1 MLSRICSDGLTRGFI
16 LTTLILLGVG
26 LEQGLLNRAPSQN
39 LTIWFLCGNIL
50 GLPMGAYLWGRLYPA
65 TLFPLYFWLLEGI
78 AIVTAAWKPIGP
90 VLFISGLIFGVLILH
105 LFLLGK
111 SRSLSSLIHRVG
123 IAIITGNILLALFE
137 KLPWP
142 LGLAWLAIA
151 LAGWRITRPPPEAT
165 LDETGLKK
173 AISFHDE
180 KTRRLSWFW
189 LFFLCFYTL
198 GGLYYSILDH
208 AYGLPNRMI
217 FDLVSLA
224 LYILGILLVIFT
236 PRNLLRYTPY
246 LAVALMGLSIIIQ
259 ISPETR
265 SLYAYPLMDIGFG
278 IMDCLS
284 VSVILAFSQNLTE
297 AAIGFAL
304 FPVSIVFGMLISQNI
319 TQNPFKDYQWALSVL
334 FLTIIPLGFAARL
347 FKKTQKED
355 RSATLLALPPAATT
369 SSEKVTDPPLLEFS
383 ASNMPLRP
391 VLSNTDQVN
400 LLRIATTLGL
410 SDREKEVFMEL
421 VQNKKLKEIAEDLG
435 LAIGT
440 IKALCNRIYEKAG
453 VKGKKELLKLIISK
467 NIQ

>member
-1 MLSRICSDGLTRGFI
+1 MILRLLKDGLTRGFI

-26 LEQGLLNRAPSQN
+26 LEQGLLNRTPGPN

-50 GLPMGAYLWGRLYPA
+50 GLPAGIYLWQRLYPA

-78 AIVTAAWKPIGP
+78 AIVTAAWRPIGP
-90 VLFISGLIFGVLILH
+90 VFFISGLIFGVLILH

-111 SRSLSSLIHRVG
+111 SRSLSSLIPRVG
-123 IAIITGNILLALFE
+123 PAIITGNILLALLE
-137 KLPWP
+137 RLPWP

-151 LAGWRITRPPPEAT
+151 LAGWRITRPPPQAT
-165 LDETGLKK
+165 LSEPGLKG

-208 AYGLPNRMI
+208 AQGIPNQLI
-217 FDLVSLA
+217 FDLISLA
-224 LYILGILLVIFT
+224 LYVLGILLVIFT

-246 LAVALMGLSIIIQ
+246 LAVALMGISIIIQ
-259 ISPETR
+259 ISPEAN
-265 SLYAYPLMDIGFG
+265 SLYAFPLMDIGFG

-284 VSVILAFSQNLTE
+284 ISVIVAFSQNLTE
-297 AAIGFAL
+297 AAVGFSL
-304 FPVSIVFGMLISQNI
+304 FPISIVFGMLISQNI
-319 TQNPFKDYQWALSVL
+319 TQNAFKDYQWALAVL

-347 FKKTQKED
+347 FRKPQKED
-355 RSATLLALPPAATT
+355 KDKTATLLALPPATVV
-369 SSEKVTDPPLLEFS
+369 SEKSTTDSSPLKISGLNNPSE
-383 ASNMPLRP
+383 P
-391 VLSNTDQVN
+391 VPSYADEVN

-410 SDREKEVFMEL
+410 SEREKEVFMEL
-421 VQNKKLKEIAEDLG
+421 VQNKKLKEIADDLG

-453 VKGKKELLKLIISK
+453 VKGKKELLKKLYK
-467 NIQ
+467 

>member
-1 MLSRICSDGLTRGFI
+1 MLLRIFRDGLLRGFI
-16 LTTLILLGVG
+16 LTTVILLGVG

-39 LTIWFLCGNIL
+39 FTIWFLCGNIL
-50 GLPMGAYLWGRLYPA
+50 GLPVGAYLWGKLYPT
-65 TLFPLYFWLLEGI
+65 TLFPLYFWLLEGM
-78 AIVTAAWKPIGP
+78 AIVSAVWRPIGP
-90 VLFISGLIFGVLILH
+90 VFFISGLIFGVLILH

-111 SRSLSSLIHRVG
+111 GCSLSSLIPRVG
-123 IAIITGNILLALFE
+123 AAIIIGNILLALFE

-151 LAGWRITRPPPEAT
+151 LAGWRITRPDPETT
-165 LDETGLKK
+165 LSEPGLKG

-189 LFFLCFYTL
+189 FFLLCFYTL

-208 AYGLPNRMI
+208 TQGLPNQLI

-224 LYILGILLVIFT
+224 LYVLGILLVIFT
-236 PRNLLRYTPY
+236 PPNLLRYTPY

-259 ISPETR
+259 ISPETE

-284 VSVILAFSQNLTE
+284 ISVILAFSPNLTQ
-297 AAIGFAL
+297 AAVGFSL

-319 TQNPFKDYQWALSVL
+319 TQNPFKDYQWALAVL
-334 FLTIIPLGFAARL
+334 FLTIIPLGLAARL
-347 FKKTQKED
+347 FKKAHKED
-355 RSATLLALPPAATT
+355 KSATLLALPPATT
-369 SSEKVTDPPLLEFS
+369 NSEKRTDPSQLEVAATNNPSDPAPL
-383 ASNMPLRP
+383 
-391 VLSNTDQVN
+391 NTDKVN

-410 SDREKEVFMEL
+410 SEREKEVFMEL
-421 VQNKKLKEIAEDLG
+421 VENKKLKEIAKDLG

-453 VKGKKELLKLIISK
+453 VKGKRELLKLTISK

>member
-1 MLSRICSDGLTRGFI
+1 MLLRIFRDGLTRGFI

-26 LEQGLLNRAPSQN
+26 LEQGLLNRTPSQN

-50 GLPMGAYLWGRLYPA
+50 GLPIGAYLWGRLYPA

-78 AIVTAAWKPIGP
+78 AIVTAAWRPIGP
-90 VLFISGLIFGVLILH
+90 VFLISGLIFGILILH

-165 LDETGLKK
+165 LSEPTLKG
-173 AISFHDE
+173 AISLLDE
-180 KTRRLSWFW
+180 NTRRLSWFW

-198 GGLYYSILDH
+198 GGLYYSILDQ
-208 AYGLPNRMI
+208 AQGLPSQSI

-224 LYILGILLVIFT
+224 LYVLGILLVIFT
-236 PRNLLRYTPY
+236 PRYLLRYTPY

-284 VSVILAFSQNLTE
+284 ISVILAFSQNLTQ
-297 AAIGFAL
+297 ATLGLSI
-304 FPVSIVFGMLISQNI
+304 FPVSIVFGLLISQNI
-319 TQNPFKDYQWALSVL
+319 TQNLFKDYQWALAVL

-347 FKKTQKED
+347 LKKTQKED
-355 RSATLLALPPAATT
+355 TSATLLALPPATNT
-369 SSEKVTDPPLLEFS
+369 SEKVTDPPLLEFS
-383 ASNMPLRP
+383 ASNNPLRP

-453 VKGKKELLKLIISK
+453 VKGKKELLKKLYK
-467 NIQ
+467 

>member
-1 MLSRICSDGLTRGFI
+1 MLSRIFREGLTRGFI

-26 LEQGLLNRAPSQN
+26 LEQGLLNRAPSGI

-50 GLPMGAYLWGRLYPA
+50 GLPVGVYLWGKLYPA

-78 AIVTAAWKPIGP
+78 AIVSAAWRPIGP
-90 VLFISGLIFGVLILH
+90 IFFISGLIFGVLILH

-111 SRSLSSLIHRVG
+111 SRSLSSLIPRVG
-123 IAIITGNILLALFE
+123 AAIITGNILLALLE

-165 LDETGLKK
+165 LSEPGLKRG
-173 AISFHDE
+173 ISLLDE
-180 KTRRLSWFW
+180 NTRRLSWFW

-208 AYGLPNRMI
+208 AQGIPNQLI
-217 FDLVSLA
+217 FDLICLA

-259 ISPETR
+259 ISPEAK
-265 SLYAYPLMDIGFG
+265 SLYAFPLMDIGFG

-284 VSVILAFSQNLTE
+284 ISVILAFSQNLTE
-297 AAIGFAL
+297 AAIGFSL
-304 FPVSIVFGMLISQNI
+304 FPISIVFGMLISQNI
-319 TQNPFKDYQWALSVL
+319 TQNPFKDYQWALAVL

-347 FKKTQKED
+347 IKKTQKED
-355 RSATLLALPPAATT
+355 RSARLLALPPAATT
-369 SSEKVTDPPLLEFS
+369 SSEKVTDPSPLKIS
-383 ASNMPLRP
+383 ASNNPSRPLP
-391 VLSNTDQVN
+391 SNADQVN

-410 SDREKEVFMEL
+410 SEREKEVFMEL

-453 VKGKKELLKLIISK
+453 VKGKKELLKKLYK
-467 NIQ
+467 

>member
-26 LEQGLLNRAPSQN
+26 LEQGLLNRTPSQN

-50 GLPMGAYLWGRLYPA
+50 GLPVGVYLWRKLYA
-65 TLFPLYFWLLEGI
+65 TTLFPLYCWLLEGI
-78 AIVTAAWKPIGP
+78 VIVSAAWRLVGP

-105 LFLLGK
+105 IFLLGK
-111 SRSLSSLIHRVG
+111 SRSLSSLIPRVG
-123 IAIITGNILLALFE
+123 AAIITGNILLTLLE
-137 KLPWP
+137 RLPWP

-369 SSEKVTDPPLLEFS
+369 SSEKVTEPSPLMFS
-383 ASNMPLRP
+383 APNNTSRPLP
-391 VLSNTDQVN
+391 SNTDQLN

-410 SDREKEVFMEL
+410 SEREKEVFMEL

-453 VKGKKELLKLIISK
+453 VKGKKELLKTLYK
-467 NIQ
+467 